1 MQTQPI
7 QSAAHAFRAER
18 GEGPQKEQVWKFPL
32 PWLRPLPPPLTE
44 DAPVHMQP
52 TGWRISQDATGQGW
66 LPGICPWNCLG
77 SNGNHWSVHLQLS
90 YNTLQKSHLPCH
102 ESKKNTGPERTRE
115 ASSSCKVYPE
125 RSNIKLTLYQ
135 LTKETYSR
143 VHLQEHKA
151 GQRRG
156 N

>member
-1 MQTQPI
+1 MEIPPAMAETPI
-7 QSAAHAFRAER
+7 SAPYRECACAYVAHWMENFPRCHRARLAARNLPMEFP
-18 GEGPQKEQVWKFPL
+18 GKQWKSL
-32 PWLRPLPPPLTE
+32 E
-44 DAPVHMQP
+44 
-52 TGWRISQDATGQGW
+52 
-66 LPGICPWNCLG
+66 
-77 SNGNHWSVHLQLS
+77 SVYLQLS

-115 ASSSCKVYPE
+115 ASSSCNVYPE